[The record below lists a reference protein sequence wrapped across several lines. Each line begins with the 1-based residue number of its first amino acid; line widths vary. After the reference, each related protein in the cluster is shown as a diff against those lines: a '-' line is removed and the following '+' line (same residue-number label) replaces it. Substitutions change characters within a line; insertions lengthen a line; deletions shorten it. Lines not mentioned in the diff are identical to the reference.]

1 MNDPKVA
8 IPIPT
13 PKAAAKPRPAV
24 SVQLNPSHVYFTPPL
39 VGCLSVV
46 SRLLGRPVS
55 ATALE
60 AGLPRT
66 QEGMTPYAVIRA
78 ARREGIDAQITHKP
92 VMDKISPLNMPCVLL
107 MQDGS
112 ACVLVSL
119 KEGQARIIMPENPDA
134 PFDTPVEKLKET
146 YSGHA
151 VFARPKAS
159 LDSRTEGS
167 RSSTPRNGSGAPSF
181 ISCPFTGT

>member
-1 MNDPKVA
+1 
-8 IPIPT
+8 
-13 PKAAAKPRPAV
+13 
-24 SVQLNPSHVYFTPPL
+24 

-46 SRLLGRPVS
+46 SRLHGRPVS

-92 VMDKISPLNMPCVLL
+92 VIDKISPLNMPCILL

-119 KEGQARIIMPENPDA
+119 KDGEARIIVPENPTRPSTPRLKSSRKPTPATPSSLA
-134 PFDTPVEKLKET
+134 P
-146 YSGHA
+146 
-151 VFARPKAS
+151 RPAWTTGP
-159 LDSRTEGS
+159 RAS
-167 RSSTPRNGSGAPSF
+167 RSSTPRSGSGAPSCTF
-181 ISCPFTGT
+181 CPFTGT